1 MSPHCFFLF
10 WGSVRSPLIF
20 NVLHQHRPHMVPDSH
35 ANKSPASTAK
45 HMNPDLHANRSPAS
59 AAKHT
64 YHLHCTQLNYKTH
77 RHHRTVCK
85 CRLCSSVLWC
95 LCEQLPPLIS
105 FCSICST
112 ALEALMYRWIFS
124 RFFSDCNTKFAL
136 LEFQKM
142 QFFYL
147 CVSQELYIK
156 IHLLCACKMCTKP
169 GFQAR
174 T

>member
-1 MSPHCFFLF
+1 MTKKSLVALLNVFKITVVRLAQCVPRCFFLF

-85 CRLCSSVLWC
+85 CRLCSSILWC
-95 LCEQLPPLIS
+95 LCEQLPLLIS

-124 RFFSDCNTKFAL
+124 RIFHD
-136 LEFQKM
+136 
-142 QFFYL
+142 
-147 CVSQELYIK
+147 
-156 IHLLCACKMCTKP
+156 CKMCI
-169 GFQAR
+169 FR
-174 T
+174 VFF